1 MSKKTEKIQAS
12 WENKISRAKA
22 VRSAW
27 KALFK
32 VDKARDY
39 LDGKQNEGGFSEEDF
54 IVVNNVYSHLKAQLP
69 ALYAA
74 DPYFYVKLKKSYS
87 PKPEDIALFEKRGK
101 IRQSY
106 LNYLKDEVELK
117 QKVRLNIQD
126 AFFSYGVIKTRFH
139 ADYEKNG
146 SANEP
151 MTGDDGEPLLDESG
165 GPILE
170 PEYVPVNERYVVERI
185 HPDDFLWDED
195 AGPLPDSWNWL
206 GHGVTITADDLISD
220 RRFDKAAVRS
230 LTKTGGDRMPK
241 DDEAITRED
250 RKKGGEVKG
259 SAEFDDNYHQKE
271 TPPGE
276 RKIRYWEIYN
286 LKKKT
291 WLCVAEGAD
300 RLLMDEKKIPVGVE
314 TILRFTLRDDSPYP
328 IPPMSQG
335 LGVAKEYNLARSDIQ
350 KHRKRF
356 NRKYELNVNGL
367 IDEDEAS
374 KLENGEDGTIIR
386 KMTSETLCTP
396 IQDAMVDQTRYQELA
411 YLKAEMIELF
421 GGSSDEAR
429 GIAGADSATQAG
441 ILDKRLEMREGDS
454 MSMVID
460 QVRDVARKLDM
471 LVQVNITGEE
481 AVKVTG
487 PQGEF
492 WELVREQDYEKING
506 EFEYGVNVGATIPQ
520 LPQME
525 RSSFLAVLGILGN
538 VPHFLTQP
546 RLLKRILEMHHI
558 DDEALLND
566 LLELGKQIMGGQM
579 PQPGQTGSQPNVSES
594 RPVSAAGGQAGG
606 PKSLNLPGAGNFPG

>member
-1 MSKKTEKIQAS
+1 
-12 WENKISRAKA
+12 
-22 VRSAW
+22 
-27 KALFK
+27 
-32 VDKARDY
+32 
-39 LDGKQNEGGFSEEDF
+39 
-54 IVVNNVYSHLKAQLP
+54 
-69 ALYAA
+69 
-74 DPYFYVKLKKSYS
+74 
-87 PKPEDIALFEKRGK
+87 
-101 IRQSY
+101 
-106 LNYLKDEVELK
+106 
-117 QKVRLNIQD
+117 
-126 AFFSYGVIKTRFH
+126 
-139 ADYEKNG
+139 
-146 SANEP
+146 
-151 MTGDDGEPLLDESG
+151 
-165 GPILE
+165 
-170 PEYVPVNERYVVERI
+170 
-185 HPDDFLWDED
+185 
-195 AGPLPDSWNWL
+195 
-206 GHGVTITADDLISD
+206 
-220 RRFDKAAVRS
+220 
-230 LTKTGGDRMPK
+230 
-241 DDEAITRED
+241 
-250 RKKGGEVKG
+250 
-259 SAEFDDNYHQKE
+259 
-271 TPPGE
+271 
-276 RKIRYWEIYN
+276 
-286 LKKKT
+286 
-291 WLCVAEGAD
+291 
-300 RLLMDEKKIPVGVE
+300 MDEKKIPVGVE
-314 TILRFTLRDDSPYP
+314 KDPFSILRFTLRDDSPYP

-367 IDEDEAS
+367 INDDEAS

-506 EFEYGVNVGATIPQ
+506 EFEYSVNVGATIPQ

-538 VPHFLTQP
+538 VPQFLTQP

-579 PQPGQTGSQPNVSES
+579 PQPGQTGSQPNVSEQ